1 MLLRLH
7 MLHPMEEPRKTVGS
21 GRETSSGGSMLPFH
35 LGITSQMLVAE
46 LRKDASKP
54 FGDENSWINTHF
66 QTVFPN
72 VVNNDRLSAARNTIF
87 LVLNWPT
94 QYNMILSKCLPN
106 MKNVTNTGFSVF
118 HVENEGKTCR

>member
-1 MLLRLH
+1 
-7 MLHPMEEPRKTVGS
+7 
-21 GRETSSGGSMLPFH
+21 MLPFH